1 MTWRKGVLRHRGSVV
16 TGGGSRL
23 FPETGTVSSQFGHYV
38 EVFLDLAI
46 VGIISNLTQFFLV
59 SKQ

>member
-1 MTWRKGVLRHRGSVV
+1 MV